1 MRIRALTQTHRTEA
15 SDKGTRLSE
24 TGQEAVGERP
34 PCLTSCLNPASA
46 LHHLKCPNYGL
57 ADLREAERD
66 GSDETLKGR
75 GRYVSDMLCVLSRCL
90 CLGVLGLVL
99 FALCRCAGCELRMR
113 VCVSACVWG
122 VDSPVHVVGH
132 TLIIWACNAHASL
145 TKDELHRS
153 EQHSRT
159 PAPPLPSNT
168 GLYYTAQRTLSSWS
182 SWNQYGQGSITSHH
196 PFKSPTLP
204 TGPID
209 VAEADTE
216 HLHANA
222 GAPDSSATRYRVNY
236 RTFT

>member
-1 MRIRALTQTHRTEA
+1 VRIRALTQTHRTEA

-159 PAPPLPSNT
+159 PAPRSLPTQVCTIPPSGRSHHGAHGT
-168 GLYYTAQRTLSSWS
+168 SMGARQHHFSPSLQVSDPPHRAYRCGRGRHRTLACECGGAGQQC
-182 SWNQYGQGSITSHH
+182 NQ
-196 PFKSPTLP
+196 
-204 TGPID
+204 
-209 VAEADTE
+209 V
-216 HLHANA
+216 
-222 GAPDSSATRYRVNY
+222 
-236 RTFT
+236 